1 MSRDV
6 TSDAGFLRNK
16 DAIIGVAEQDI
27 LQVNTRAP
35 VIRSYQNIIRRRDKV
50 KVFVCLT

>member
-6 TSDAGFLRNK
+6 PSDAGFLRDK

-27 LQVNTRAP
+27 LHVNSAGYTQFPKCNSA
-35 VIRSYQNIIRRRDKV
+35 KG
-50 KVFVCLT
+50 